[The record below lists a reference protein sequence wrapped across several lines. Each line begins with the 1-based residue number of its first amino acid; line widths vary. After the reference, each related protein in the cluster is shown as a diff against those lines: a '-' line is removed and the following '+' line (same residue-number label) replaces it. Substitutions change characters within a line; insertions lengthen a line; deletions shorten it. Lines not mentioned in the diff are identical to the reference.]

1 MIWQYMVKTAD
12 VGIRARDLLIR
23 KVATPMSDSAKRG
36 EEAFNEGGCGVAMLW
51 VKLVQAQ
58 T

>member
-1 MIWQYMVKTAD
+1 MAIYVKTAD

-36 EEAFNEGGCGVAMLW
+36 EEAFNEVALCCHVW
-51 VKLVQAQ
+51 LKLVQAQ

>member
-1 MIWQYMVKTAD
+1 MVKTAD